1 MADTTNKELKAL
13 LETTEGANERN
24 AKRQETLLEAVKL
37 GNKIED
43 LNSRGESKRA
53 EQLQGAMDSVLDVLQ
68 RSNNGK
74 ALENRLNEI
83 KNLNEQA
90 NDIIDANKNA
100 IEGDETVNRL
110 SQLTEQ
116 IKGQTDI
123 VETQTK
129 NETETQKS
137 LNKLLMT
144 TEAGDPFI
152 QQLQEDFE
160 TSQAN
165 LQAAI
170 ESGNQQDIDLAL
182 AQVKA
187 TQDTIQSE
195 EDKREAIAKQEE
207 ANSLL
212 ANMADGIENFGGKVG
227 QTAGFLAGIA
237 GLATLFFSP
246 ETFAKIVNKA
256 IQIVKDIISVVDDF
270 INGDFASAGE
280 TIKENFG
287 TFATILGVAALAV
300 LPKILRAF
308 RVLQTAFASFRLF
321 MASEFVA
328 QMLAN
333 LKSMMASVGGAFM
346 KIFRGLVTAFQT
358 FRLFMMGTFIPS
370 MIAGLTSI
378 GAAIMPI
385 LAAMAPILLPILA
398 IAAVFG
404 LIYLGLEKLREA
416 MGFTSIFDVIMLG
429 VAHLQDAFGHV
440 VNAIGSIVNFI
451 FGIVEGIASFIGFD
465 VELPKV
471 PKMST
476 DNAEKKKAE
485 LDLKA
490 EQERIKKAEEER
502 KQAELNAQ
510 GPGTEM
516 LDMSTQNALAN
527 VGPPKET
534 KVITQQN
541 VSQNRSE
548 SNRVT
553 VLSGREHR
561 SSGFMGAYAR

>member
-256 IQIVKDIISVVDDF
+256 IEIVKDIISVVDDF

-333 LKSMMASVGGAFM
+333 LRSMMASVGGAFM